1 MNSNKETRLSGQ
13 TERAEQS
20 TDSQAINEVVG
31 EPFFARNPAAAHILN
46 EPKRLPEADRYCKR
60 CSKHRKDVGGK
71 LLNDAQ
77 RRSFW
82 VCQYCCSSYDA
93 RNSNSTATA
102 NKAAAQKDTSPSETN
117 AMKDSQFI
125 CSPAWLPLDKEFA
138 VMFCKEIN
146 LPPTLAHESVTDMI
160 FQPHSPQGKEWT
172 WLRHRKVEY
181 LRAQF
186 NLGITD
192 GGRNWLENEA
202 PPLPPV

>member
-1 MNSNKETRLSGQ
+1 
-13 TERAEQS
+13 
-20 TDSQAINEVVG
+20 
-31 EPFFARNPAAAHILN
+31 
-46 EPKRLPEADRYCKR
+46 
-60 CSKHRKDVGGK
+60 
-71 LLNDAQ
+71 
-77 RRSFW
+77 
-82 VCQYCCSSYDA
+82 
-93 RNSNSTATA
+93 
-102 NKAAAQKDTSPSETN
+102 
-117 AMKDSQFI
+117 MKDSQFI

-146 LPPTLAHESVTDMI
+146 LPPTLAHESATDMI